1 MKKCKKGILSA
12 LSLLLMACVLQVFCG
27 CIKFA
32 KPARGYAYLF
42 EEVGTLD
49 KAKNE
54 RLINELTSQLDNIS
68 NLSKLQRGTTVL
80 HAAVT
85 NAIEKGDP
93 FSVKQLEVVLNC
105 IEKRI
110 GEGAKKGVKYPKEFP
125 SLVDKSKYTPFGIA
139 FFAKARNKTNSD
151 EVFKSLMSKS
161 FIDVNKVSDSQQTSL
176 FMAIDQEFPEV
187 AKILL
192 DHDKIKL
199 DYVVDENANEHA
211 GYTLLHLMIV
221 KGLGSQNIETK
232 LIDKFLDTSHPSA
245 KEHKNLLIK
254 KDKDGMIPAA
264 LAVYYKNVSVFKQ
277 LLPKV
282 IKTTKSTTTDVTSE
296 LDKDSLFKILFQA
309 KENKNYIEAN
319 ENKDYKTNRS
329 NKNNRS
335 NPYYSLFALA
345 YLKRSNMSVL
355 ALSFVL

>member
-1 MKKCKKGILSA
+1 MTKYKKGILSA
-12 LSLLLMACVLQVFCG
+12 FSLLLMACVLQVFYG

-125 SLVDKSKYTPFGIA
+125 NLVDKSKYTPFGIA
-139 FFAKARNKTNSD
+139 FFAKARNKPNSD

-176 FMAIDQEFPEV
+176 FMAIDQELPEV

-277 LLPKV
+277 LFPQVIKQLLPKV

-296 LDKDSLFKILFQA
+296 LDKDSLFKILF
-309 KENKNYIEAN
+309 
-319 ENKDYKTNRS
+319 
-329 NKNNRS
+329 
-335 NPYYSLFALA
+335 
-345 YLKRSNMSVL
+345 
-355 ALSFVL
+355 